1 MRASSNAARKRPR
14 SAVFGGG
21 HCEDCAEPDGGRGLV
36 RLDRGTED
44 DPQASYTATH
54 RLRVQLREIALR
66 RLFEMAQLCTARR

>member
-1 MRASSNAARKRPR
+1 M
-14 SAVFGGG
+14 
-21 HCEDCAEPDGGRGLV
+21 

>member
-21 HCEDCAEPDGGRGLV
+21 HCEDCAEPDGGGLV